1 MLIGHG
7 GTQDKRADYVLA
19 LARMLARHHGIA
31 SFAIDAPG
39 HGERADTPMSVE
51 TFDVI
56 WSRPG
61 VDDETVADWRETLDV
76 LSVELTPGPIG
87 YWGLSQGTMMGVP
100 LIAAEPRIEVAL
112 LGLMGFG
119 LANESRLRSDAPK
132 VSCPVRFLVQWDDEV
147 VRRDDALALFDALG
161 AQPKELRAHP
171 GLHSKVPPHEFR
183 DSVTFLGNYLS
194 ADG

>member
-61 VDDETVADWRETLDV
+61 VDDELLAVGKTLV
-76 LSVELTPGPIG
+76 
-87 YWGLSQGTMMGVP
+87 
-100 LIAAEPRIEVAL
+100 
-112 LGLMGFG
+112 
-119 LANESRLRSDAPK
+119 
-132 VSCPVRFLVQWDDEV
+132 
-147 VRRDDALALFDALG
+147 
-161 AQPKELRAHP
+161 LRANKRTNDPVQYKH
-171 GLHSKVPPHEFR
+171 
-183 DSVTFLGNYLS
+183 D
-194 ADG
+194 AD